1 MSMSTFGSRSS
12 PGPVRTAAADTSGPS
27 PPRIMVRPMAGAPAR
42 VAAARGRLA
51 RRSRRMSLVREPTSA
66 RIRDWSAP
74 LMNTPVESRRTAVA
88 ASPSASPRPRRRSS
102 LVYSTPSLR
111 NTCSYSACTSSG
123 MPVAVVT
130 SVIRARLPPHSST
143 NRSSTPEPQHLSS
156 PPPMIS
162 KRPRDTASRACSSTV
177 TLLPNVASHQ
187 PSVARATPSHGR
199 PAVSG
204 VLGSGIPAG
213 AAGRAPPGSL
223 RLPGQLFWDAQQWV
237 SCARHDLA
245 RGLADACA
253 AGPRC
258 RPEQLERLPWAQPV
272 PLGEDADGLLDPDPD
287 RQRALKLRHGLLELL
302 SVRGRYLCSV
312 RPGALLAEAVL
323 ADTALACRLLAG
335 TGRGGTWRIR
345 VSWSCALSPGA
356 RRSAAFGVRAAPG
369 RHHLVGRGVRNARHA
384 SRDRPLFLAGQ
395 FGREQIREHHGAR
408 QVGHL
413 FVADLP
419 SGGSPPRH
427 GVLGNAY
434 RGLALGVLA
443 CRVLTRGVLTRGALA
458 QGGVGVARGRF
469 RGLVLLG
476 TVPGHGCTAA
486 TGVRPSGRWITL
498 SIHPFTAGLFSRSF
512 T

>member
-1 MSMSTFGSRSS
+1 MAPSVLSRARAGSRFSYRKSTGSAGPEVIASAERRASDGPAAGTIVIPGRPCSS
-12 PGPVRTAAADTSGPS
+12 AASVPGTQHHARA
-27 PPRIMVRPMAGAPAR
+27 RP
-42 VAAARGRLA
+42 
-51 RRSRRMSLVREPTSA
+51 RSRCYPTEPV
-66 RIRDWSAP
+66 I
-74 LMNTPVESRRTAVA
+74 NQ
-88 ASPSASPRPRRRSS
+88 ASPE
-102 LVYSTPSLR
+102 
-111 NTCSYSACTSSG
+111 
-123 MPVAVVT
+123 
-130 SVIRARLPPHSST
+130 LP
-143 NRSSTPEPQHLSS
+143 
-156 PPPMIS
+156 
-162 KRPRDTASRACSSTV
+162 D
-177 TLLPNVASHQ
+177 
-187 PSVARATPSHGR
+187 HGR
-199 PAVSG
+199 PAVSD

-213 AAGRAPPGSL
+213 AAGRGPPGAL

-237 SCARHDLA
+237 RCARHDLA

-253 AGPRC
+253 TGPRC

-369 RHHLVGRGVRNARHA
+369 GHHLVGRGVRNARHA

-427 GVLGNAY
+427 GLLGNAC

-443 CRVLTRGVLTRGALA
+443 CRVLACRVLTREVLTRDVLTRGALA
-458 QGGVGVARGRF
+458 QGGAGVARGRC